1 MVWLVKKK
9 VGTEVSFNSK
19 DKSGDFVCGKRESQS
34 LYGDSDASGVCKKSR
49 TYMNDTNY
57 VDFCKANATNT
68 STKKVHIK
76 TCVGIIRIQST
87 YNKKEIGLYNQYAS
101 ISSKA
106 KYKFGFYG
114 ERPQLFAN
122 NCTGTGGIGR
132 Y

>member
-1 MVWLVKKK
+1 
-9 VGTEVSFNSK
+9 
-19 DKSGDFVCGKRESQS
+19 
-34 LYGDSDASGVCKKSR
+34 
-49 TYMNDTNY
+49 MNDTNY

-114 ERPQLFAN
+114 ERPQLFEN
-122 NCTGTGGIGR
+122 DCTGTEGIGR
-132 Y
+132 HQKNVEGYVCDG